1 MMTLVKWNYTK
12 EEWKFFRKWKSRKG
26 GMFFNLFSWL
36 RSLYQREVPEI
47 RIASDRVW
55 FNDMHEPFQNSH
67 RLFMGT
73 NIIEGE
79 QINIL
84 EISYEFGS
92 RLQGIKIPIPKGK
105 LKEAFEVQERL
116 VIDGSSIG

>member
-12 EEWKFFRKWKSRKG
+12 EEWKFFRKWEIRKG
-26 GMFFNLFSWL
+26 GLFFSLFSWL
-36 RSLYQREVPEI
+36 KLFTKREVPEI

-55 FNDMHEPFQNSH
+55 FNNSHEPFQNSS
-67 RLFMGT
+67 RRFMET
-73 NIIEGE
+73 NIIEAD

-84 EISYEFGS
+84 EISYEFGN
-92 RLQGIKIPIPKGK
+92 RMQGIKIPIPKGK

-116 VIDGSSIG
+116 DIDGSSIG